1 LYIILFLK
9 RYRNKI
15 EPIDKKSSIFHA
27 KSWLGIPDL
36 GFRGQKVLDPGSGA
50 ATLKKRIVF
59 RRRMSVRG
67 SWWQRK
73 N

>member
-1 LYIILFLK
+1 M
-9 RYRNKI
+9 

-27 KSWLGIPDL
+27 KSRLGIPDPDS
-36 GFRGQKVLDPGSGA
+36 GGVKKVPYPGSGS
-50 ATLKKRIVF
+50 ATEEKNSLF

-67 SWWQRK
+67 SWWQGK